1 MADEQA
7 APPPKRPKHR
17 AGKKHRRYKARL
29 AAQRAAASN
38 LPAHVAPSVATVSPA
53 KLPAQAA
60 GNLRQP
66 PPPIHAGPA
75 KDNPGQTAILI
86 NKPGVIS
93 TPRPRTGP
101 PVGESGAA
109 LAGTPVSQPTA
120 QEAAAEA
127 QPGEASDPGSD
138 TRLFEYGKGIDK
150 DAKII
155 ARARRER
162 WKTDPKLA
170 ELVVKKLAHK
180 ALGLNWKNANGE
192 TEPPE
197 VFTAHQLGVAATI
210 MLNVERLNQSE
221 EHHADRMD
229 LNERALQLRSR
240 VGEYRPSAG
249 GAAVSVETD
258 GPARVSIYLPE
269 RDSDD
274 GSPILLPEDN
284 MVVGQ

>member
-210 MLNVERLNQSE
+210 MLNVERMNQAE
-221 EHHADRMD
+221 DHHVDRMEYADRALM
-229 LNERALQLRSR
+229 LRGTYNPAVRATAKVAVTDEDTGKSTS
-240 VGEYRPSAG
+240 VG
-249 GAAVSVETD
+249 
-258 GPARVSIYLPE
+258 VSIYLPDNG
-269 RDSDD
+269 RDDV
-274 GSPILLPEDN
+274 PLEPRLPGEL
-284 MVVGQ
+284 